1 MSFISSHPTI
11 MPEEVLS
18 EYLMWLRRLDPN
30 LLPKEKQ
37 NIIDRVKTELEI
49 DKIFSNLET
58 SALDNLLHLG
68 KGNQIIENLS
78 IYLGYSLEFIC
89 PPVTKCLFCLK
100 VLTKNNPPSQVV
112 VHTVN
117 GPRLFSKYIYRC
129 RGCKMTSKKT
139 KKQDIQQD
147 VYYHPDKVWGICPAI
162 ILSYRGM
169 PTTIFSVSP
178 SPIPRPIPMCYHWK
192 I

>member
-1 MSFISSHPTI
+1 

-37 NIIDRVKTELEI
+37 NIIDKVKTELEI
-49 DKIFSNLET
+49 EQFFSNLET
-58 SALDNLLHLG
+58 LEIDNLLHIHLG
-68 KGNQIIENLS
+68 KGNQIIENLGIY

-89 PPVTKCLFCLK
+89 PPVTKCLFYLK

-117 GPRLFSKYIYRC
+117 GSRLFSKYIYRY
-129 RGCKMTSKKT
+129 RGCKMT
-139 KKQDIQQD
+139 
-147 VYYHPDKVWGICPAI
+147 
-162 ILSYRGM
+162 
-169 PTTIFSVSP
+169 
-178 SPIPRPIPMCYHWK
+178 
-192 I
+192 